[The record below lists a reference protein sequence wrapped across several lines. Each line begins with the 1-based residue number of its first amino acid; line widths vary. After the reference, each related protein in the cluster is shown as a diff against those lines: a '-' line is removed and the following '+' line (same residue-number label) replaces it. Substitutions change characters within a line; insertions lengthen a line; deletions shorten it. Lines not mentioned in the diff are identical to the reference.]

1 MNRPDRRDTLEK
13 QVVKDEVSTPI
24 GGVRLA
30 DGLFRSAFMNNI
42 DFLNSLSVD
51 SILYWFRAKASRPAP
66 GKPYRGHFEDNIKG

>member
-30 DGLFRSAFMNNI
+30 DGLLKTAFPNNI
-42 DFLNSLSVD
+42 DFLNSLSAD
-51 SILYWFRAKASRPAP
+51 SILYWFRAKASLPTP
-66 GKPYRGHFEDNIKG
+66 DEPYRGHFEDNIKG